1 MSNRQ
6 HNQSGLVPQETFA
19 PHPPGNAPDAAPMR
33 LSSAASHDA
42 VNENVFKII
51 AACNMQVSGVEL
63 ATFWMR
69 LA

>member
-6 HNQSGLVPQETFA
+6 HNQSGPVPQETFPTHHHGHA
-19 PHPPGNAPDAAPMR
+19 PAAAPMR
-33 LSSAASHDA
+33 LSSAAPPDA
-42 VNENVFKII
+42 VNENMFKII